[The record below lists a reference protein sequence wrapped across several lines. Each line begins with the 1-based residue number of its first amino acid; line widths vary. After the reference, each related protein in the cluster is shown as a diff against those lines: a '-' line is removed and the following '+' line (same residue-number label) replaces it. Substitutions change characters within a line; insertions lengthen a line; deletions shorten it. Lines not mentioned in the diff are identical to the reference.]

1 MKTVLSFA
9 ALACLLQAQAPPPT
23 QALLNNQQA
32 VTLFTR
38 SAQLVE
44 STMFAVPD
52 LQRAAAPLLENARQ
66 GLTNLRASNGNALL
80 TYNFLLNLR
89 AYLTLSDSVTK
100 PFPFPEEAQKQFAE
114 LRDSASRI
122 EAHFRALIEQ
132 KDRQLRNPDPDNL
145 TRYSELDARVGPPQP
160 GKPRVVFLGD
170 SITDAWRLN
179 EYFPDRDFVNR
190 GISGQI
196 TSQML
201 GRMKPDVTDL
211 HPAAVLILAGTNDLA
226 RGTSLAII
234 ESNLTAIC
242 DLADHNQI
250 KVILATVL
258 PVSDY
263 HKNENPAYEMTK
275 VRPPDQIRALNAWI
289 QTFCAQRNYIFLD
302 YYSEMVDASGF
313 MKADL
318 ANDGLHP
325 NSAGYRV
332 MAPVALAAINRIAL
346 PTISP
351 QQKPKRRRLFMKQ
364 SETGL

>member
-1 MKTVLSFA
+1 MKKILLFA
-9 ALACLLQAQAPPPT
+9 AVACLLRAQAPPQP
-23 QALLNNQQA
+23 QPLLNNQQA
-32 VTLFTR
+32 VALFTR
-38 SAQLVE
+38 SAQLIE
-44 STMFAVPD
+44 STMFAVPE

-66 GLTNLRASNGNALL
+66 GLANLRANNGNALF
-80 TYNFLLNLR
+80 TYNFLLNIR
-89 AYLTLSDSVTK
+89 AYLALSDSVTK
-100 PFPFPEEAQKQFAE
+100 PFPFPEEGQKQFTE

-145 TRYSELDARVGPPQP
+145 ARYTELDARVGPSQP
-160 GKPRVVFLGD
+160 GKPRVVLLGD
-170 SITDAWRLN
+170 SITDGWRLN

-226 RGTSLAII
+226 RGTPLATI

-242 DLADHNQI
+242 DLADHQQI

-275 VRPPDQIRALNAWI
+275 ARPPEQIRALNSWI

-325 NSAGYRV
+325 NSSGYRM
-332 MAPVALAAINRIAL
+332 MAPVALAAINRIA
-346 PTISP
+346 TQTSP
-351 QQKPKRRRLFMKQ
+351 QQKLKRRRLFMKQ
-364 SETGL
+364 SGTGL

>member
-1 MKTVLSFA
+1 MKKVLLFA
-9 ALACLLQAQAPPPT
+9 AAVCWLRAQAPAPA

-32 VTLFTR
+32 VALFTR
-38 SAQLVE
+38 SAQLIE
-44 STMFAVPD
+44 STMFAVPE

-66 GLTNLRASNGNALL
+66 GLTNLRANNGNALL
-80 TYNFLLNLR
+80 TYNFLLNIR
-89 AYLTLSDSVTK
+89 AYLALSDSVPK
-100 PFPFPEEAQKQFAE
+100 PFPFPEEGQKQFTE
-114 LRDSASRI
+114 LRDSAARI

-145 TRYSELDARVGPPQP
+145 ARYSELDARVGPPQP
-160 GKPRVVFLGD
+160 GKVRVVFLGD

-226 RGTSLAII
+226 RGTPLSII
-234 ESNLTAIC
+234 ENNLTAIC
-242 DLADHNQI
+242 DLADHRQI

-263 HKNENPAYEMTK
+263 HKNENPAYEMTRQ
-275 VRPPDQIRALNAWI
+275 RPPEQIRALNSWI
-289 QTFCAQRNYIFLD
+289 QSFCAQRSYIFLD
-302 YYSEMVDASGF
+302 YYSELVDASGF

-332 MAPVALAAINRIAL
+332 MAPIALAAIDKIAL
-346 PTISP
+346 PSLP

-364 SETGL
+364 SETGS